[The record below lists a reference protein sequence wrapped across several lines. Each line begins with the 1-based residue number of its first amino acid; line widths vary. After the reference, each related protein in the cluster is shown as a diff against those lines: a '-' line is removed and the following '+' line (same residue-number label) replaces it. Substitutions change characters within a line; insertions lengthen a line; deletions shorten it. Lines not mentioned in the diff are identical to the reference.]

1 MTKESDQLA
10 GALIC
15 LGSVVELLREEG
27 QAKAGEYEGLLAY
40 QALSR
45 IKGQA
50 QAFGVPLD
58 RIGLDGFDVDS
69 LLNPP
74 RKAA

>member
-1 MTKESDQLA
+1 MSTNDEKLA

-15 LGSVVELLREEG
+15 LGSVVSLLREEG
-27 QAKAGEYEGLLAY
+27 TRNAGEYEGLLAY
-40 QALSR
+40 QALDR
-45 IKGQA
+45 IKAEA

-58 RIGLDGFDVDS
+58 DIGLDDFDPDV
-69 LLNPP
+69 LLHKP

>member
-1 MTKESDQLA
+1 MSAESDKLA

-15 LGSVVELLREEG
+15 LSSVVELLREEG
-27 QAKAGEYEGLLAY
+27 ARRAGEYEGLLAY

-50 QAFGVPLD
+50 EVWGVPLSD
-58 RIGLDGFDVDS
+58 IGLAGFSVDS